1 MLILKKSVKGIEIA
15 TRDIA
20 PYISRDLLYAFLIAL
35 ALHIL
40 PITLFTIK
48 KLYFSYSDP
57 IIQAITI
64 APSLHQLEISTDSAY
79 FPAPPLPKYERIRL
93 PEVQPI
99 SAGRLLSKTIKPYS
113 LSDSLADRLITP
125 TTSLPETYFVKIQI
139 KVDDKTG
146 KIFFYET
153 PQTLSKELHQWI
165 MDLNFEIKPGSFA
178 TSGILE
184 IDSRVKHD

>member
-99 SAGRLLSKTIKPYS
+99 SAGRLLAKSVKPYS
-113 LSDSLADRLITP
+113 LSGSLADRLIEP
-125 TTSLPETYFVKIQI
+125 ISPPETSFVKIQI
-139 KVDDKTG
+139 KVDNKTG
-146 KIFFYET
+146 KVFFYDT

-165 MDLNFEIKPGSFA
+165 MALNFEKKSGSFA